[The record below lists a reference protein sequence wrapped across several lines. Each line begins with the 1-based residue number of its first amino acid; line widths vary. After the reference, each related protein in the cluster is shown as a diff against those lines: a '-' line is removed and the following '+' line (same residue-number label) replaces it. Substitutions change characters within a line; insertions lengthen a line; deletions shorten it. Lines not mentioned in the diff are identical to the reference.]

1 MRRAAAGVVALLV
14 ASTSACGEVPAPG
27 DRIDVDTPAL
37 VEAKDAAGIED
48 CPPAGGGPVEGGL
61 PSVTLP
67 CLGGGRDVDVSGLR
81 GPMVVSLW
89 AYYCDP
95 CRDEMP
101 ILQAFHLAH
110 GDRVPVL
117 GIDFQDTMP
126 GGALA
131 LMAETGATYP
141 SLADPY
147 GDLSAQAPLPAING
161 LPFLVFVDAEG
172 RVAEIHRGEVTSQ
185 RELLGLVREHLG
197 VRL

>member
-1 MRRAAAGVVALLV
+1 MRRAAAVVALLA
-14 ASTSACGEVPAPG
+14 ASTSACSEVPVPG
-27 DRIDVDTPAL
+27 NQIDVDTPPL

-48 CPPAGGGPVEGGL
+48 CPPASGGPVAGGM
-61 PSVTLP
+61 PAVTLP
-67 CLGGGRDVDVSGLR
+67 CLGGGRDVDVASLR
-81 GPMVVSLW
+81 GPMVVSIW
-89 AYYCDP
+89 AYWCDP

-101 ILQAFHLAH
+101 ILQAFHADH

-147 GDLSAQAPLPAING
+147 GDLSAQPPLPAING

-172 RVAEIHRGEVTSQ
+172 EVAEIHRGEVTSQ
-185 RELLGLVREHLG
+185 GELLDLVDEHLG
-197 VRL
+197 IRL